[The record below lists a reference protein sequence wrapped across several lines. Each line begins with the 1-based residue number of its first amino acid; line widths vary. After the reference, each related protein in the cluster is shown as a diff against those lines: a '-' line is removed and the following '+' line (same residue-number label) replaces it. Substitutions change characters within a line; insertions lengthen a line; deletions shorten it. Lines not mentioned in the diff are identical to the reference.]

1 MDLGGLL
8 VKISE
13 ARYRANKKYDQKTYT
28 RVTIMVRKD
37 DAEMLAWLDGQESK
51 NGYILNL
58 IRADMKK
65 KGETK

>member
-1 MDLGGLL
+1 M
-8 VKISE
+8 KISE

-37 DAEMLAWLDGQESK
+37 DTEMLAWLDEQESK

-58 IRADMKK
+58 IRADMRKATRKK
-65 KGETK
+65 

>member
-1 MDLGGLL
+1 MR
-8 VKISE
+8 ISE

-37 DAEMLAWLDGQESK
+37 DTEILTWLNNQESK

-65 KGETK
+65 ATKEK

>member
-1 MDLGGLL
+1 MR
-8 VKISE
+8 ISE

-37 DAEMLAWLDGQESK
+37 DTEMLAWLDGQESK

-58 IRADMKK
+58 IKADMRKATKK
-65 KGETK
+65 K

>member
-1 MDLGGLL
+1 M
-8 VKISE
+8 KISE

-37 DAEMLAWLDGQESK
+37 DTEILTWLNNQESK

-65 KGETK
+65 ATKEK

>member
-1 MDLGGLL
+1 M
-8 VKISE
+8 KISE

-37 DAEMLAWLDGQESK
+37 DTEMLAWLDGQESK

-58 IRADMKK
+58 IKADMRKATKK
-65 KGETK
+65 K